1 MLINSNTKHNRRRG
15 KGMDQRTLMDFNAI
29 AYMADHYGDFTPE
42 VNAKIIRWS
51 EGQDVFYT
59 REGKNFLRRL
69 YAINKGQA
77 LEDDCVICGRRARN
91 GVVCGRCIDQFIEI
105 DEEEEDDNVGY
116 EPQYSSAGQRKNGY
130 NNSSRQVKSQNNA
143 SRWATGK
150 LIISIVSIVLF
161 YIVTLQSCAAGFGNA
176 LTSNGESSGSFGFIS
191 AILFLIAG
199 IVGVCVRK
207 KGLGAQITVCVFY
220 YLVFL
225 MAAVGSGSYSDLK
238 VWGVI
243 AFIFGTVFLFSAIY
257 TKKGYIISGIVSA
270 LVFLI
275 CITSMA
281 TSSGKKEPE
290 VQNTDLSNMSVT
302 GDVAG
307 TENKDLT
314 QLGNTNTDTN
324 NTSNAST
331 SIPSIS
337 ESVLLDN
344 SGIVIKAV
352 EMIEDSI
359 WGPGVKLYI
368 ENNSDKNVSIYCDA
382 VIVNDYMISDLFSAS
397 VAAGKKTNENL
408 NLFSSSLKAAGIDN
422 IGKIELYFR
431 ISDDDTYDT
440 IYKSDCV
447 TIQTSDYSSMD
458 VTPNDAG
465 LEILNQDGMRVVAKY
480 VEEDTFWGKSILLY
494 LENNSP
500 KNVTVSIDNMS
511 INGYMVT
518 PYFSSSIYSGK
529 KAINDISLLSTDLE
543 ANGITSVD
551 DVELSLRVY
560 DSDTYEDIISTEAI
574 SFSTH

>member
-1 MLINSNTKHNRRRG
+1 MFKICNEKHNRRRG

-59 REGKNFLRRL
+59 REGKDFLKRL

-91 GVVCGRCIDQFIEI
+91 GVVCGRCVEQYIEI
-105 DEEEEDDNVGY
+105 DEEDDDTGY
-116 EPQYSSAGQRKNGY
+116 EPQYSSSDQRKN
-130 NNSSRQVKSQNNA
+130 NNNTGRQRNTKNNE

-150 LIISIVSIVLF
+150 LIIGIVSIVLF
-161 YIVTLQSCAAGFGNA
+161 FVVMMQSCAAGISNA
-176 LTSNGESSGSFGFIS
+176 LESNGEASGSFGFIS

-207 KGLGAQITVCVFY
+207 KGLAAQITTCVFY
-220 YLVFL
+220 YLVFF

-243 AFIFGTVFLFSAIY
+243 AFIFGAVFLFSAIY

-281 TSSGKKEPE
+281 TSSSKKESE
-290 VQNTDLSNMSVT
+290 VSNTDLANVSVS
-302 GDVAG
+302 GDVTG
-307 TENKDLT
+307 TENKDLA
-314 QLGNTNTDTN
+314 QSEDNNNDMNIGSDT
-324 NTSNAST
+324 SASL
-331 SIPSIS
+331 PSIS
-337 ESVLLDN
+337 ETVLLDN

-368 ENNSDKNVSIYCDA
+368 ENNSDKNVNIYCDA
-382 VIVNDYMISDLFSAS
+382 VIVNDYMISDLFSTS

-422 IGKIELYFR
+422 IGKIELYFN
-431 ISDDDTYDT
+431 ISDSDTFDT

-447 TIQTSDYSSMD
+447 TIQTSEYASMD
-458 VTPNDAG
+458 VTPNDVG
-465 LEILNQDGMRVVAKY
+465 LEILNQDGVRVVAKY
-480 VEEDTFWGKSILLY
+480 VDENTFWGKSILLY
-494 LENNSP
+494 LENNSQ
-500 KNVTVSIDNMS
+500 KNVTISIDNMS

-518 PYFSSSIYSGK
+518 PFFVSSVYSGK
-529 KAINDISLLSTDLE
+529 KAINDISLLSSDLE

-551 DVELSLRVY
+551 DVELTFRVY
-560 DSDTYEDIISTEAI
+560 DTDTYDDIISAETI